1 MQPTDMRSRTTFQ
14 RFAASWKR
22 SLIKYWDL
30 YLLILPVMIWL
41 LIFKYRPMYGTI
53 IAFEDFS
60 PSRGILGSRWVGFR
74 HFERFFNAYNF
85 EDILLNTV
93 KLSVFQLI
101 FSFPMPIL
109 LALVLNEIRNKRYK
123 KLVQTVTYAP
133 FFLSTVVMVGLI
145 DAFLYPET
153 GLLNVLAVK
162 LGGHSVNYMAKAEY
176 FRPVFILSHI
186 WKATG
191 WSSIIYMSAL
201 TSIDP
206 QLYEAARM
214 DGANRFQ
221 SMLHV
226 TIPAILPTAI
236 IMLIRDCGNIMDVG
250 FEKAFLMQNDLNM
263 GASEVISTYVYK
275 VGMVNSQYSY
285 STAVNLFNSVIN
297 LAMLLVVNK
306 ISKTVS
312 ETSLW

>member
-1 MQPTDMRSRTTFQ
+1 MQHTAMRSRTSLQ
-14 RFAASWKR
+14 RFAYSWRR

-30 YLLILPVMIWL
+30 YLLILPVIIWL

-60 PSRGILGSRWVGFR
+60 PSRGVLGSKWVGFK

-85 EDILLNTV
+85 EDILMNTV

-153 GLLNVLAVK
+153 GLLNVLVMK
-162 LGGHSVNYMAKAEY
+162 LGGSSVNYMAKDEY
-176 FRPVFILSHI
+176 FRSIFIISHI
-186 WKATG
+186 WKGTG

-206 QLYEAARM
+206 QLYEAARI

>member
-1 MQPTDMRSRTTFQ
+1 MQHTAMRSRTSLQ
-14 RFAASWKR
+14 RFAYSWRR

-30 YLLILPVMIWL
+30 YLLILPVIIWL

-60 PSRGILGSRWVGFR
+60 PSRGVLGSKWVGFK

-85 EDILLNTV
+85 EDILMNTV

-153 GLLNVLAVK
+153 GLLNVLVMK
-162 LGGHSVNYMAKAEY
+162 LGGSSVNYMAKDEY
-176 FRPVFILSHI
+176 FRPIFIISHI
-186 WKATG
+186 WKGTG
-191 WSSIIYMSAL
+191 WSSSIYMSAL

-206 QLYEAARM
+206 QLYEAARI